1 MSTLPLEVHEVLEEE
16 YRTMHDGGPEVVGYG
31 VFEIIDLPW
40 ARGILCSC
48 GVKPEDLNGP
58 GDIET
63 VLSEFVSGKRRVA
76 DLEKAAA
83 MSDTGRTLLADYAE
97 YSGEDKQRLNR
108 RIVDEALG
116 GAIKRFR
123 DQRLSKLYHALHEQ
137 KDDEARTAVC
147 ISGGGIRSA
156 TFALGVLQ
164 GLAGA
169 GILEKFHYLST
180 VSGGGYI
187 GSWLSSWSRR
197 HPKGISGVQDDLVRA
212 DTAVAGTKGADG
224 KKKRRGEVPYS
235 KIDPEAAPVRHLRQY
250 SNYLSPKL
258 GITSGDTWT
267 LVALYLRNLLLN
279 LLVLLPILALLLAI
293 PRFFS
298 LLLRESAAER
308 WQPAYLLDWM
318 LIFLAMAFGYIGFT
332 RPVSQGRGAEK
343 VARFSPNAK
352 FMLGCVLMLTGAST
366 SLALFWAAVAQK
378 MPEVTF
384 RTTLEV
390 LGRYGNRLGAAA
402 GLITLLPFL
411 IYYYRYVNASAAERR
426 AGLTRQ
432 GGKHLLQK
440 AWIEF
445 VAVSVGVLTAAALF
459 LLVAVKLFPQPMR
472 PVPDLT
478 MTPPFLRPLLESSP
492 MGQIYVALAVPV
504 GMAIF
509 FVQASIFVGLSGRQ
523 NEDDDREW
531 WGRAGAWLLFAAVVV
546 AALGAIAI
554 FGPVLLYRA
563 PVILGSIGGLSG
575 IAAALVGFSGKTPAN
590 EKQKGDSAKG
600 SAVSSMASAIAVPL
614 FVVVALAAIS
624 LGTTWLLQRF
634 DAPSAN
640 EKLVGVLSTFTSE
653 ATHTMKDDRVEL
665 KLATDKLAITS
676 LPVARSIAHLKTIDM
691 TTGAHALAILAA
703 GLAAFGLSFCIG
715 VNKFSMHALYR
726 NRLIRAYLGAS
737 RYTRDPDRFTGFDE
751 NDNLQMHELRR
762 ELVWTNTFGDGLAF
776 VNKLLDSLGDS
787 VTSRWPSFRTTREE
801 MLVVGQQTTAEARI
815 AGEIWRRLGRTIRPT
830 LKKDQAPVGTTRDQ
844 LILCINDVL
853 LKLDLKAVADGK
865 PQTARPNLRAN
876 RQLLAEYDFDIG
888 PPQSR
893 GPIHVINTA
902 LNLVSGKK
910 LAWQERKAES
920 FTVTPLHSGSPYVGY
935 RDTHRYGG
943 AEGISIGTAVTISGA
958 AASPNMG
965 YNSSIP
971 MAFLLTLFNVRLGW
985 WLGNPGPAG
994 RRTFNQAHPRS
1005 NVTLLAN
1012 EMIGETSD
1020 QYEYVYLSDGGHFE
1034 NLGIYEMVLRR
1045 CRYIVVSDGGCDPKC
1060 SFDDLGNAIRKIRT
1074 DLGVPVDIV
1083 DMFMYPRTDDG
1094 ALREGSYVAK
1104 AKIRY
1109 SAIDG
1114 LLKDGTPAKDG
1125 TLIYIKPGL
1134 YTGDYFPRDVYN
1146 YAHTSPTFPHE
1157 PTSDQFFSESQFESY
1172 RALGRHA
1179 INEICGNYEKNQEP
1193 YAAQYDSVA
1202 EFANAV
1208 KAESKRKDDAAKQI
1222 ADAITGL
1229 ANISLV
1235 RPSTPP
1241 LPPA

>member
-1 MSTLPLEVHEVLEEE
+1 
-16 YRTMHDGGPEVVGYG
+16 
-31 VFEIIDLPW
+31 
-40 ARGILCSC
+40 
-48 GVKPEDLNGP
+48 
-58 GDIET
+58 
-63 VLSEFVSGKRRVA
+63 
-76 DLEKAAA
+76 
-83 MSDTGRTLLADYAE
+83 
-97 YSGEDKQRLNR
+97 
-108 RIVDEALG
+108 
-116 GAIKRFR
+116 
-123 DQRLSKLYHALHEQ
+123 
-137 KDDEARTAVC
+137 
-147 ISGGGIRSA
+147 
-156 TFALGVLQ
+156 
-164 GLAGA
+164 
-169 GILEKFHYLST
+169 
-180 VSGGGYI
+180 
-187 GSWLSSWSRR
+187 
-197 HPKGISGVQDDLVRA
+197 
-212 DTAVAGTKGADG
+212 
-224 KKKRRGEVPYS
+224 VPNS

-279 LLVLLPILALLLAI
+279 LLVLLPILAVALAI

-298 LLLRESAAER
+298 LLMRESAAAR
-308 WQPAYLLDWM
+308 FQPATLMDATI
-318 LIFLAMAFGYIGFT
+318 IFLGLAFGYIGST
-332 RPVSQGRGAEK
+332 RPVSQGRGAED
-343 VARFSPNAK
+343 VTRISPNAK
-352 FMLGCVLMLTGAST
+352 FLLGCVLMLAGAST
-366 SLALFWAAVAQK
+366 ALALFWAAVAT
-378 MPEVTF
+378 PLPDVTF
-384 RTTLEV
+384 QTALVALTPYTWHFV
-390 LGRYGNRLGAAA
+390 AAA
-402 GLITLLPFL
+402 GMITLLPFL
-411 IYYYRYVNASAAERR
+411 IYYTRYYNASAAERR

-432 GGKHLLQK
+432 GFRHLLKK

-445 VAVSVGVLTAAALF
+445 IAVTVGVLTAAGLF

-472 PVPDLT
+472 SVPDLT
-478 MTPPFLRPLLESSP
+478 MTPPFLRPLFDSSP
-492 MGQIYVALAVPV
+492 MGQLFVAFAVPAAL
-504 GMAIF
+504 AIF

-531 WGRAGAWLLFAAVVV
+531 WGRAGAWLLFSAVLV
-546 AALGAIAI
+546 AALSAVAV

-600 SAVSSMASAIAVPL
+600 SAASSMASAFAVPL

-640 EKLVGVLSTFTSE
+640 EKMVGILSTFTSE
-653 ATHTMKDDRVEL
+653 ATQTVKDERVEM
-665 KLATDKLAITS
+665 KLATARLPITS
-676 LPVARSIAHLKTIDM
+676 LPVARGIFHLKTIEM
-691 TTGAHALAILAA
+691 TTGTHALWILGA

-737 RYTRDPDRFTGFDE
+737 RYSRDPDRFTGFDE

-762 ELVWTNTFGDGLAF
+762 DLVWTTTFGDGIAF
-776 VNKLLDSLGDS
+776 VNKLLDALGDR
-787 VTSRWPSFRTTREE
+787 VTSSWRSLRTTREE
-801 MLVVGQQTTAEARI
+801 LIAAGEQCSPEARI
-815 AGEIWRRLGRTIRPT
+815 AAEVWRRLGPT
-830 LKKDQAPVGTTRDQ
+830 RKVLRKDEAPAGATRDQ
-844 LILCINDVL
+844 LILCINHVL
-853 LKLDLKAVADGK
+853 LNVDLPAIAAGK
-865 PQTARPNLRAN
+865 PPAVRPNARAN
-876 RQLLAEYDFDIG
+876 RRAFANNGFDIG
-888 PPQSR
+888 PPQR
-893 GPIHVINTA
+893 PGPIHVINTA

-920 FTVTPLHSGSPYVGY
+920 FTVTPLHCGSPYVGY
-935 RDTHRYGG
+935 RDTHLYGG

-994 RRTFNQAHPRS
+994 RRTFGSAHPRS

-1034 NLGIYEMVLRR
+1034 NLGVYEMILRR

-1060 SFDDLGNAIRKIRT
+1060 AFDDLGNAIRKIRT

-1083 DMFMYPRTDDG
+1083 DMFMFPRTDDG
-1094 ALREGSYVAK
+1094 ALRDGSYVAK

-1114 LLKDGTPAKDG
+1114 PLAGGKPVKDG

-1179 INEICGNYEKNQEP
+1179 INEICGNYDKNDEP
-1193 YAAQYDSVA
+1193 YAMQYDSVA
-1202 EFANAV
+1202 MFAEAV
-1208 KAESKRKDDAAKQI
+1208 RAESKRKDDAAKQI
-1222 ADAITGL
+1222 ADAINGL
-1229 ANISLV
+1229 ARTSLV
-1235 RPSTPP
+1235 RPQAGA
-1241 LPPA
+1241 PPA

>member
-16 YRTMHDGGPEVVGYG
+16 YRTMHDGGPEVIGYG
-31 VFEIIDLPW
+31 DFEIIDESW
-40 ARGILCSC
+40 ARGILCASR
-48 GVKPEDLNGP
+48 VKREDVSTP
-58 GDIET
+58 GDIT
-63 VLSEFVSGKRRVA
+63 NVLGEFVSGTRPVA
-76 DLEKAAA
+76 DLGKAAA
-83 MSDTGRTLLADYAE
+83 MSDTGRTLLKDYKE
-97 YSGEDKQRLNR
+97 YSGEDQQKLNR
-108 RIVDEALG
+108 RIVDEALC
-116 GAIKRFR
+116 GAVKRFR
-123 DQRLSKLYHALHEQ
+123 DQRLSKLYTALHQ
-137 KDDEARTAVC
+137 KDSDDARTAVC

-169 GILEKFHYLST
+169 GILKRFHYLST

-187 GSWLSSWSRR
+187 GSWLSSWTRR
-197 HPKGISGVQDDLVRA
+197 HPKGITGVEEDLVRA
-212 DTAVAGTKGADG
+212 DTAVAGTKNLAG
-224 KKKRRGEVPYS
+224 KKERRAEVPYS

-279 LLVLLPILALLLAI
+279 LLVLLPILAVLLAV

-298 LLLRESAAER
+298 LLLRWSAREDFE
-308 WQPAYLLDWM
+308 PVNLMYTTLG
-318 LIFLAMAFGYIGFT
+318 FLAFAFAYIGFT
-332 RPVSQGRGAEK
+332 RPVSQGRSAEK
-343 VARFSPNAK
+343 APRFSPNLK
-352 FMLGCVLMLTGAST
+352 FIAGCVLALTGASVT
-366 SLALFWAAVAQK
+366 LALFWAAVRETAAG
-378 MPEVTF
+378 ELTF
-384 RTTLEV
+384 AGALQV
-390 LGRYGNRLGAAA
+390 LAPYGWHFVAAA
-402 GLITLLPFL
+402 GLMIVLPFL
-411 IYYYRYVNASAAERR
+411 IYYSRYVNASAAERR

-432 GGKHLLQK
+432 GYWHFAKK
-440 AWIEF
+440 AGTELIA
-445 VAVSVGVLTAAALF
+445 VAVSVATTAGVF
-459 LLVAVKLFPQPMR
+459 LLVAVKLFPDPLR
-472 PVPDLT
+472 DVPDLT
-478 MTPPFLRPLLESSP
+478 MTPPFLRPLFDSTP
-492 MGQIYVALAVPV
+492 MGQIYVAFAVPAAL
-504 GMAIF
+504 AIF

-531 WGRAGAWLLFAAVVV
+531 WGRAGAWLLLAAVLV

-554 FGPVLLYRA
+554 FGPVFLYRA

-600 SAVSSMASAIAVPL
+600 TAASSLASAVAVPL

-634 DAPSAN
+634 DAPSAD

-653 ATHTMKDDRVEL
+653 ASHTMKDDRVDL
-665 KLATDKLAITS
+665 KLATGKLTITS
-676 LPVARSIAHLKTIDM
+676 LPVARGIAHLKTVRM
-691 TTGAHALAILAA
+691 TTEKHALWILGA

-737 RYTRDPDRFTGFDE
+737 RYSRDPDRFTGFDE
-751 NDNLQMHELRR
+751 NDNLQMHQLRR
-762 ELVWTNTFGDGLAF
+762 DLVWTTTFGDGVAF
-776 VNKLLDSLGDS
+776 VNRLLDSLGES
-787 VTSRWPSFRTTREE
+787 VTSRWRSLRTTREE
-801 MLVVGQQTTAEARI
+801 LLAVGEQAGTVEARI
-815 AGEIWRRLGRTIRPT
+815 AAEVWRSLGQARKE
-830 LKKDQAPVGTTRDQ
+830 LKKDEAPIGTTRDQ
-844 LILCINDVL
+844 LILCINAVL
-853 LKLDLKAVADGK
+853 LNVDLPSVAAGK
-865 PQTARPNLRAN
+865 PQTARPDPRLN
-876 RQLLAEYDFDIG
+876 RQVFARNGFDIG

-920 FTVTPLHSGSPYVGY
+920 FTVTPLHSGSAYVGY

-985 WLGNPGPAG
+985 WLGNPGTAG
-994 RRTFNQAHPRS
+994 RRTFGKSHPRS

-1045 CRYIVVSDGGCDPKC
+1045 CRYIVVSDGGCDPKYA
-1060 SFDDLGNAIRKIRT
+1060 FDDLGNAIRKIRT

-1083 DMFMYPRTDDG
+1083 DMFMFPRTDDG
-1094 ALREGSYVAK
+1094 ALCEGSYVAK

-1114 LLKDGTPAKDG
+1114 NDPAKDG

-1134 YTGDYFPRDVYN
+1134 YMGDYFPRDVYN
-1146 YAHTSPTFPHE
+1146 YAHTSLTFPHE
-1157 PTSDQFFSESQFESY
+1157 PTGDQFFSESQFESY

-1179 INEICGNYEKNQEP
+1179 INEMCGNYDKNDEP
-1193 YAAQYDSVA
+1193 YAMQYDSVA
-1202 EFANAV
+1202 QFADAV

-1222 ADAITGL
+1222 ADAINGL
-1229 ANISLV
+1229 ARTSLV
-1235 RPSTPP
+1235 RPLAPP
-1241 LPPA
+1241 LT